1 MREGPGSYAEFL
13 AVPWEAGEL
22 KAVAKDSD
30 EKAVA
35 TTTRTTNTKAGGKLG
50 LTIDAPSV
58 ATGTGSAVLLDGH
71 DVALLR
77 ASVLDANGNVVHL
90 GSNNVS
96 FRIVSGP
103 GAIQG
108 AGNGD
113 PHCHEP
119 NNVPVRAHVDTR
131 L

>member
-22 KAVAKDSD
+22 KAVAKDS
-30 EKAVA
+30 KGAAVA
-35 TTTRTTNTKAGGKLG
+35 TTIRTTNARAAKLG
-50 LTIDAPSV
+50 LTIDAPSI
-58 ATGTGSAVLLDGH
+58 ATGTGNAVLLDGH

-77 ASVLDANGNVVHL
+77 ASVLDANGKVMHL
-90 GSNNVS
+90 ASNNIS
-96 FRIVSGP
+96 FRVVSGP
-103 GAIQG
+103 GLIQG

-119 NNVPVRAHVDTR
+119 NNVPVSRW
-131 L
+131 